1 MLRFDFSQIK
11 ANLVQGSSY
20 GFRTKMKKINFLN
33 REPKTKHREDRLE
46 QYMIVYSTSNTLIMQ
61 SVH

>member
-20 GFRTKMKKINFLN
+20 GFRTKKMNFLN
-33 REPKTKHREDRLE
+33 REPKTIDRGDRLKQ
-46 QYMIVYSTSNTLIMQ
+46 QYMIVDSTSNTLIMQ
-61 SVH
+61 SVQ